1 MNMSSMP
8 SMGNS
13 NDMMNTVHDW
23 RWAQEM
29 WPNCRNLTIY
39 GPNSPQSP
47 PSAIQIAAMTGKDSW
62 YGMEKYAKGVTWI
75 CLGLIGLTIIPGLVH
90 RWRRNY
96 PIQAN
101 KFLTST
107 VIGRV
112 YLSGLT
118 LFRAV
123 GYRTPSFSWGKKGWG
138 RYYLPQMNHLIVIAS
153 VWVAVTI
160 WIFTVRPYY
169 RCLREWGSPPLSLRA
184 GMMANGLFP
193 FLFALGS
200 KYNIITIVSN
210 ISYERLQV
218 YHQWLARLVLFLGFV
233 HAIPFIVQPV
243 QEGGTALMHEY
254 YFNPDDYQM
263 YYTGTASM
271 ALLVWMII
279 SSTSVLRNLSY
290 EFFVL
295 QHVAS
300 IIMFLAF
307 YFIHT
312 GNELNSWLWLWATI
326 GLWGIAILVRMV
338 RGAMASDFFVGK
350 RALVETNLDT
360 IELDTALLDQDPMIR
375 ITIRTNV
382 KWLPGQ
388 HIMLHF
394 PSLGFMQPHPFTVTT
409 LPDPDRPDFDSTAV
423 FMARARSGLTRLLFN
438 LNVKAQLSDKLIE
451 NKNNY
456 TSPTEMGHQVILRK
470 QHGIASNND
479 SADVESE
486 VQDESEK
493 NSVTACP
500 NLKKQGT
507 IIPASVD
514 GPYGTNAS
522 AASYDGVILIAG
534 GSGFSVIISILQDL
548 AIKAVRQRSSIATR
562 QVHIF
567 WSVRTSS
574 SVQWMRE
581 QLDNAIEI
589 LSNAG
594 IDTQIQIAITRSGA
608 TVGLP
613 SYARINASRASVET
627 ICKDAIDEMSS
638 NYVKSV
644 CCTVCGPMKM
654 AMQTQN
660 AIRQS
665 QRAILRG
672 RSGSVAEVYLNKC
685 TFSW

>member
-1 MNMSSMP
+1 MMP

-13 NDMMNTVHDW
+13 NDDMDTVHDW

-29 WPNCRNLTIY
+29 WPNCHNLTIY

-47 PSAIQIAAMTGKDSW
+47 PSDIQIAAMTGRDSY
-62 YGMEKYAKGVTWI
+62 YGMEKYARGVTGI
-75 CLGLIGLTIIPGLVH
+75 SLGLIGLTIIPGLVH
-90 RWRRNY
+90 RWRRNN
-96 PIQAN
+96 PAQAH

-107 VIGRV
+107 VVGRV

-123 GYRTPSFSWGKKGWG
+123 GYRTPSFSWGKKGWK
-138 RYYLPQMNHLIVIAS
+138 RCYLPQMNQLIVIAS
-153 VWVAVTI
+153 VWLGLIIWLFAVT
-160 WIFTVRPYY
+160 PYY
-169 RCLREWGSPPLSLRA
+169 RCLREWGSPPLSIRA

-200 KYNIITIVSN
+200 KYNIISILTN

-218 YHQWLARLVLFLGFV
+218 YHQWLARLILFLGIV
-233 HAIPFIVQPV
+233 HATPFIVQPMK
-243 QEGGTALMHEY
+243 QGGTALMHEY
-254 YFNPDDYQM
+254 FYNPPDFQM
-263 YYTGTASM
+263 YWTGAAS
-271 ALLVWMII
+271 LSFLVWMIV

-295 QHVAS
+295 QHVMS
-300 IIMFLAF
+300 IIVFLVF
-307 YFIHT
+307 FFIHT
-312 GNELNSWLWLWATI
+312 GNSLNSWLWLWATI
-326 GLWGIAILVRMV
+326 GLWGIAVLIRMV

-350 RALVETNLDT
+350 RAIVETNLDT
-360 IELDTALLDQDPMIR
+360 IELDTAHSDQDPMIR

-382 KWLPGQ
+382 KWSPGQ

-423 FMARARSGLTRLLFN
+423 FLARARSGLTRLLFN
-438 LNVKAQLSDKLIE
+438 LNKNAQAIGELNDIAQSQ
-451 NKNNY
+451 
-456 TSPTEMGHQVILRK
+456 TSATQPTQAILRK
-470 QHGIASNND
+470 QHD
-479 SADVESE
+479 SAANDAESE
-486 VQDESEK
+486 IQNESEK
-493 NSVTACP
+493 SSLAACP
-500 NLKKQGT
+500 AKKKHAT

-522 AASYDGVILIAG
+522 SASYDGVVLIAG

-562 QVHIF
+562 QVRIF
-567 WSVRTSS
+567 WSVRSSS

-594 IDTQIQIAITRSGA
+594 IDTQIEIAITRSESM
-608 TVGLP
+608 VGLP
-613 SYARINASRASVET
+613 SYATIKVGRTSSET

-638 NYVKSV
+638 NYIKSV
-644 CCTVCGPMKM
+644 SCTVCGPMEM
-654 AMQTQN
+654 SMQTQN

-672 RSGSVAEVYLNKC
+672 RLGSISEVYLHKSS
-685 TFSW
+685 FAW